1 MGIKFGHAF
10 WVDEDM
16 SNVQQI
22 ECWGCAGME
31 VLDDQRKM
39 KMRHKLQAERNAKCP
54 MPGKWEDHPDK
65 LILEMG
71 LFSFP
76 SNFYKMF
83 IDLNQNI
90 TAYNFPSS
98 ILGGINFSNE
108 RRE

>member
-1 MGIKFGHAF
+1 MGIKYGHAF

-31 VLDDQRKM
+31 VLDEQRKM

-54 MPGKWEDHPDK
+54 LPGKWEDNPDK

-71 LFSFP
+71 MFCFFNKIYFGVNINAFRISFFS
-76 SNFYKMF
+76 SNKL
-83 IDLNQNI
+83 DSC
-90 TAYNFPSS
+90 SS
-98 ILGGINFSNE
+98 IPTLK
-108 RRE
+108 